1 MRPIVLVTDSNCDLP
16 AELIDRYGIRVVS
29 SLLNIGG
36 QSYRDGVDISRAE
49 FYARLPTLN
58 PSPTTAAPASGVF
71 DELYRACGDAD
82 IISIHIASK
91 LSGFFNAARLGAEA
105 SGARVTLIDS
115 EQLSMGFGW
124 QVLAAAEAISAQKSV
139 AEVIDSIT
147 HTRQRV
153 KVYAAL
159 NTLEYLRR
167 SGRANALV
175 ARLGDFLHIKPLVE
189 LVGGEVKLMGRQRTF
204 SKALDKLIETVQA
217 LGPLERLA
225 ILHAHNPEEA
235 HTLVE
240 RLAPQSTQAPLVTE
254 IAAVIGTHVGPGA
267 VGVAAVKHA

>member
-1 MRPIVLVTDSNCDLP
+1 MSIALVTDSNCDLP
-16 AELIDRYGIRVVS
+16 AELIERYGIRVVAS
-29 SLLNIGG
+29 ILNIGG
-36 QSYRDGVDISRAE
+36 QSYREGVDITRAE
-49 FYARLPTLN
+49 YYARLPSLN

-71 DELYRACGDAD
+71 EELYRACGEAD

-105 SGARVTLIDS
+105 SGARVTLVDS

-124 QVLAAAEAISAQKSV
+124 QVLAAADAIAAGKSV
-139 AEVIDSIT
+139 AEVVDAIT
-147 HTRQRV
+147 RTRQRI

-159 NTLEYLRR
+159 NTLEHLRR
-167 SGRANALV
+167 SGRANAVV
-175 ARLGDFLHIKPLVE
+175 AVLGDFLQIKPLVE

-204 SKALDKLIETVQA
+204 SKVLDKLVETVQA

-225 ILHAHNPEEA
+225 IMHANNPAEA
-235 HTLVE
+235 QRLAE
-240 RLAPQSTQAPLVTE
+240 RLAPQSTQPPLVTE

-267 VGVAAVKHA
+267 IGVAAVKQA

>member
-1 MRPIVLVTDSNCDLP
+1 MPIALVTDSNCDLP
-16 AELIDRYGIRVVS
+16 AELIERHGIRVVS
-29 SLLNIGG
+29 SILNIGG

-49 FYARLPTLN
+49 FYARLPSLN

-71 DELYRACGDAD
+71 EELYRACGQTD

-124 QVLAAAEAISAQKSV
+124 QVLAAAEAIAAGKSV
-139 AEVIDSIT
+139 AEVVDAIT
-147 HTRQRV
+147 RTRQRV
-153 KVYAAL
+153 KAYAAL
-159 NTLEYLRR
+159 NTLEHLRR

-175 ARLGDFLHIKPLVE
+175 AVLGDFLQIKPLVE

-204 SKALDKLIETVQA
+204 SKIIEKLIETVQA

-225 ILHAHNPEEA
+225 VMHAANPPEA
-235 HTLVE
+235 HALAE
-240 RLAPQSTQAPLVTE
+240 HLAPQCAQTPLVLE
-254 IAAVIGTHVGPGA
+254 LAAVIGTHLGPGT
-267 VGVAAVKHA
+267 VGVAVVNQA